1 MLADDHV
8 AELEASVEACDAARE
23 ALTEALAAVDA
34 HNGAPDDE
42 SLLRPVGQ
50 ALTDWRDAQR
60 RFMDAVAEA
69 DVPDV
74 ATAAMMLKMNHGVD
88 ATNARRGL
96 PGVNVEGTDKPFD
109 LDLSGTRGTALT
121 TAAMEY
127 VE

>member
-1 MLADDHV
+1 MTDETV
-8 AELEASVEACDAARE
+8 AELEAAVTACDEARE
-23 ALTEALAAVDA
+23 ALTEALAAVDGRDDA
-34 HNGAPDDE
+34 TDDE
-42 SLLRPVGQ
+42 ALVRPVGE
-50 ALTDWRDAQR
+50 ALVDWRDAQR
-60 RFMDAVAEA
+60 RFMDAVADA

-96 PGVNVEGTDKPFD
+96 PGGHVDGTDKPFD

-121 TAAMEY
+121 TAAIEY

>member
-1 MLADDHV
+1 MTDETV
-8 AELEASVEACDAARE
+8 AELEAAVAACDEARE
-23 ALTEALAAVDA
+23 ALTKALAAVDE
-34 HNGAPDDE
+34 HDGAPDAAAV
-42 SLLRPVGQ
+42 LRPLGE

-60 RFMDAVAEA
+60 RFMDAVSDA
-69 DVPDV
+69 DAPDL

-96 PGVNVEGTDKPFD
+96 PGVNVDGADKPFD

-121 TAAMEY
+121 NAIQY

>member
-1 MLADDHV
+1 MTDDTA
-8 AELEASVEACDAARE
+8 AELEAAVEGCDQARE
-23 ALTEALAAVDA
+23 ALIEALQAADD
-34 HNGAPDDE
+34 HDGAPDDE
-42 SLLRPVGQ
+42 AVLRPVGE
-50 ALTDWRDAQR
+50 ALSDWRDAQR

-96 PGVNVEGTDKPFD
+96 PGVNVERTDKPFD

>member
-1 MLADDHV
+1 MA
-8 AELEASVEACDAARE
+8 ACDEARE

-34 HNGAPDDE
+34 YEGAPDDE
-42 SLLRPVGQ
+42 AVLQPVGE
-50 ALTDWRDAQR
+50 ALSDWRDAQR
-60 RFMDAVAEA
+60 RFMRTVEEA

-96 PGVNVEGTDKPFD
+96 PGVNVDGTDKPFD

-121 TAAMEY
+121 TAAMKHLE
-127 VE
+127 